1 VLADA
6 GLDVIRSGAV
16 GIRDLQF
23 VLAQP
28 APQSDA
34 DLRS

>member
-6 GLDVIRSGAV
+6 GLGVIRSGAV

-28 APQSDA
+28 AARNDSGR
-34 DLRS
+34 RS